1 VIQDRL
7 EGLAIP
13 NERFRV
19 EATLI
24 VVTSLRKRW
33 VLLLAPVVVVPS
45 DNLSPSRAISVA
57 KHVIASKLRF

>member
-7 EGLAIP
+7 DGLAIP

-24 VVTSLRKRW
+24 VVTSLRKW
-33 VLLLAPVVVVPS
+33 WIMLLAPVVVVPS
-45 DNLSPSRAISVA
+45 DNLSPSLAISVA
-57 KHVIASKLRF
+57 KHVIASELLF